1 MKDYHDHQR
10 GFIERHAV
18 IEMSSCKG
26 CGVCT
31 SACPSAAITL
41 HGYAEEQIYAQIAA
55 LTA

>member
-1 MKDYHDHQR
+1 MRDYTDRAR
-10 GFIERHAV
+10 GVIERHAV

-31 SACPSAAITL
+31 SSCPSAAIKL
-41 HGYAEEQIYAQIAA
+41 HGYEDEQIYAQIAA